1 MNKSSL
7 HFNGKFFRIN
17 GAVVKKA
24 TKSIPITVAAKKKRM
39 MKIAVKYADIWELSY
54 IIPSQ
59 FSCISAEFEKILKE
73 TSSYHNNN
81 NNNNNYNK
89 NIKKR
94 IQNQLS
100 WMV

>member
-1 MNKSSL
+1 MLWYSRNKSSL

-39 MKIAVKYADIWELSY
+39 MKIAVKYADIWESSY
-54 IIPSQ
+54 ITPSQ

-73 TSSYHNNN
+73 TSS
-81 NNNNNYNK
+81 
-89 NIKKR
+89 
-94 IQNQLS
+94 
-100 WMV
+100 